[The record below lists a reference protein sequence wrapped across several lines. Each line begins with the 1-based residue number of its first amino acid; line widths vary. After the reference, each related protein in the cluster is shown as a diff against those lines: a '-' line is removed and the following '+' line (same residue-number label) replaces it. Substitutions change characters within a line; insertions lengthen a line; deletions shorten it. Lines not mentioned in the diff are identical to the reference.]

1 MVLARTEE
9 LFHLWAQH
17 RNRFVKFV
25 LRRYLL
31 VSNYLNRTAE
41 SDFSIGAIQQGI
53 PGRLA
58 LQSSEI
64 QKVACPPAAGA
75 LLQKTKCKP
84 SK

>member
-31 VSNYLNRTAE
+31 VSNYPNRTAE
-41 SDFSIGAIQQGI
+41 SDFSVRTIQQGI
-53 PGRLA
+53 LGRLKH
-58 LQSSEI
+58 Q
-64 QKVACPPAAGA
+64 
-75 LLQKTKCKP
+75 
-84 SK
+84 